1 MVAQT
6 QKNKTMTNLSKQLAV
21 DKELSQLFEKY
32 HISETNR
39 PYGVMRLLVE
49 QNASLEEIETLLD
62 SSYYYSSLQN
72 HNTWQ

>member
-6 QKNKTMTNLSKQLAV
+6 QNNKKMSKLSEQLAV
-21 DKELSQLFEKY
+21 DKELSQLFKKY
-32 HISETNR
+32 NISETNR

-49 QNASLEEIETLLD
+49 QNASLEEIEILLD
-62 SSYYYSSLQN
+62 SSYYYSSLQD